1 MIEMPFYSKPPKF
14 CQDRLGTNT
23 GKALKKR
30 RRTISVFCCHYLQVL
45 RLENDLRASDN
56 ELEAMEGHLR
66 VMKQERD
73 EAVSYVGRDLP
84 LENKELREQNEEQ
97 ARAASA
103 AARGASACQAAL
115 SQQLEEAQQRCGEQ
129 RIFVVAMR
137 FFIRIFVV
145 AMPFCSQKQ

>member
-1 MIEMPFYSKPPKF
+1 
-14 CQDRLGTNT
+14 
-23 GKALKKR
+23 
-30 RRTISVFCCHYLQVL
+30 
-45 RLENDLRASDN
+45 
-56 ELEAMEGHLR
+56 MEGHLR

-129 RIFVVAMR
+129 RIFVVAM
-137 FFIRIFVV
+137 
-145 AMPFCSQKQ
+145 PFCSQKQ